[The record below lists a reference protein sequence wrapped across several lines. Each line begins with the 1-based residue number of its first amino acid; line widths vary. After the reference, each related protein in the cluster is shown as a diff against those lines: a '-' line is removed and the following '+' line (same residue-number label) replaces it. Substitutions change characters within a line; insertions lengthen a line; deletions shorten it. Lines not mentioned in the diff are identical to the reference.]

1 MTSLDLLD
9 QFPKVDIENCS
20 KASSIEL
27 EFCAIAFFALGKGPK
42 TIEYLD
48 KCLKK
53 HGNDM
58 RTICLR
64 GAFEPDSRKAE
75 SYFSQI
81 PEDIEMTSAIGKYF
95 QLQSFLKARQHA
107 SVQKELESLLQIN
120 PNFIAGRILMCQT
133 SFGIQEWD
141 TLFETASWI
150 ISICPKYYDAHM
162 YVIIEALL
170 SGGNE
175 SQCVDRLDYF
185 LTVLDKYDESDFV
198 RGLNYAR
205 LLIGLVGDDQSVA
218 PLIFRLLEKCP
229 QALSQ
234 THYLTGRLHFLQGNV
249 KKAQEMYNKCMSIDP
264 SMIDAFCGLVWCLI
278 KDNNRKRAAQ
288 QLEMAKSLMNQT
300 KSAEIYLLEVILD
313 FGEKVD
319 LLKKAFNEQTK
330 KLMNDIPGKF
340 SIL

>member
-1 MTSLDLLD
+1 MRISPLSNA
-9 QFPKVDIENCS
+9 DIENCS

-27 EFCAIAFFALGKGPK
+27 EFCAIAFYALGKGPK

-162 YVIIEALL
+162 YVIIEGRGPRTAHPRPRIARSEL
-170 SGGNE
+170 
-175 SQCVDRLDYF
+175 DRYF
-185 LTVLDKYDESDFV
+185 
-198 RGLNYAR
+198 
-205 LLIGLVGDDQSVA
+205 
-218 PLIFRLLEKCP
+218 P
-229 QALSQ
+229 
-234 THYLTGRLHFLQGNV
+234 
-249 KKAQEMYNKCMSIDP
+249 
-264 SMIDAFCGLVWCLI
+264 
-278 KDNNRKRAAQ
+278 
-288 QLEMAKSLMNQT
+288 
-300 KSAEIYLLEVILD
+300 
-313 FGEKVD
+313 
-319 LLKKAFNEQTK
+319 
-330 KLMNDIPGKF
+330 
-340 SIL
+340 